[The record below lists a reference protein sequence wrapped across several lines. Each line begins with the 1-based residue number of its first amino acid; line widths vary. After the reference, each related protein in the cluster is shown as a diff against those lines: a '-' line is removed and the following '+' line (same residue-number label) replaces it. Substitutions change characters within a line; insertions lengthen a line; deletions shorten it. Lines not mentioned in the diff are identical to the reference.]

1 MYVSNLPFLSW
12 KLPFHD
18 HEHDASLGNKVDAKI
33 LEINYNK
40 PSKHHHKEI
49 TNVIVIVLIK
59 YFKLGF

>member
-18 HEHDASLGNKVDAKI
+18 HEHDASLGDKVDAKI
-33 LEINYNK
+33 LGINYTK

-49 TNVIVIVLIK
+49 KNVIVIVLIK